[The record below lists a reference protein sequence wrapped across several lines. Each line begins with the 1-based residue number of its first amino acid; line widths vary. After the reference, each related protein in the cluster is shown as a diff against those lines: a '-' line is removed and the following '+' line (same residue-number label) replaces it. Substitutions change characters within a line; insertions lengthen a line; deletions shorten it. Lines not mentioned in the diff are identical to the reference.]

1 MENVLKARWIR
12 PGGQVDDALAIR
24 FEVFC
29 DEQGYGRDEEVDSLD
44 ACSWHVVL
52 YDKEGIPSATGRVI
66 DEGNG
71 IFSIG
76 RVCVAKRL
84 RGMQAGRKLME
95 LLMDKCWDL
104 RAGSIQLSAQVR
116 AQGFYERLGF
126 VAGGAVYMDGH
137 VPHIHMTRARP
148 MADSRPERG

>member
-1 MENVLKARWIR
+1 MLNVRWIQ

-29 DEQGYGRDEEVDSLD
+29 DEQGYGREQEMDSLD
-44 ACSWHVVL
+44 ASSWHVVL

-71 IFSIG
+71 LFSIG

-95 LLMDKCWDL
+95 LLMDKCWEL
-104 RAGSIQLSAQVR
+104 GAEEIQLSAQVQ

-126 VAGGAVYMDGH
+126 AASGPVYMDGH
-137 VPHIHMTRARP
+137 VPHIHMTRTVSGTKTRI
-148 MADSRPERG
+148 DLI